1 MFKSVSFKPTS
12 EARDSMIKRH
22 IINLRESAI
31 SRKSSRMPRNSSYFE
46 KESMRSQT
54 FISTTTKPK
63 LLREVDE
70 EAWNEVTDGNGGL
83 FQERMDFC
91 NNAYLTLK
99 RKQDNLEV
107 ESIFDEPKG
116 YDDMSAKE
124 ADKFVTNR
132 MKNPI
137 YDISGVVKTED
148 PLFKSKTTEQY
159 EAKLTKYKK
168 IDHSVMVEFS
178 KGYEYN
184 IYNTLRDQIILKN
197 KSPHFLFNFCSSHLR
212 PIKAWYGEDNLEYDF
227 VMICEK
233 PHGKLY
239 EYLTNDGDAEIPFF
253 YWNVFFQALI
263 ALAQF
268 HRSTGAS
275 MGKITYDNLY
285 YNYSVDFDGLPN
297 DITPFD
303 NDAPIRDM
311 LYYEYLFDNGDDP
324 SYNFF
329 TPALNINVI
338 LHGFGNTKPLASLK
352 DILKDYDR
360 LFNLFIRKEHGG
372 NMPDDAVETNKVF
385 SKTLLSYKTKM
396 LKNLLEKNV
405 SPSSAA
411 ANMVYQWGEKIG
423 LKDIKGV
430 KFYEIDQEEPI
441 AINDDPFVI

>member
-148 PLFKSKTTEQY
+148 PLFK
-159 EAKLTKYKK
+159 
-168 IDHSVMVEFS
+168 
-178 KGYEYN
+178 
-184 IYNTLRDQIILKN
+184 
-197 KSPHFLFNFCSSHLR
+197 
-212 PIKAWYGEDNLEYDF
+212 
-227 VMICEK
+227 
-233 PHGKLY
+233 
-239 EYLTNDGDAEIPFF
+239 
-253 YWNVFFQALI
+253 
-263 ALAQF
+263 
-268 HRSTGAS
+268 
-275 MGKITYDNLY
+275 
-285 YNYSVDFDGLPN
+285 
-297 DITPFD
+297 
-303 NDAPIRDM
+303 
-311 LYYEYLFDNGDDP
+311 
-324 SYNFF
+324 
-329 TPALNINVI
+329 
-338 LHGFGNTKPLASLK
+338 
-352 DILKDYDR
+352 
-360 LFNLFIRKEHGG
+360 
-372 NMPDDAVETNKVF
+372 
-385 SKTLLSYKTKM
+385 
-396 LKNLLEKNV
+396 
-405 SPSSAA
+405 
-411 ANMVYQWGEKIG
+411 
-423 LKDIKGV
+423 
-430 KFYEIDQEEPI
+430 
-441 AINDDPFVI
+441 